1 MQMTI
6 YNIIPRNECY
16 CEICGNQIEK
26 PSRFKPRKYC
36 SDECSN
42 YAKFKDALEKA
53 IIKLHPTK
61 EAKSIIRGDMF
72 RMANILSKS
81 TKTA

>member
-1 MQMTI
+1 MQKSI
-6 YNIIPRNECY
+6 FDYIPKKEKC
-16 CEICGNQIEK
+16 CEICGNPIEK

-36 SDECSN
+36 SDECSD

-53 IIKLHPTK
+53 IIKLHPRK
-61 EAKSIIRGDMF
+61 EATSLIRGDLF

>member
-1 MQMTI
+1 MQTSI
-6 YNIIPRNECY
+6 FNFIPKEERY
-16 CEICGNQIEK
+16 CEICGNMIEK

-36 SDECSN
+36 SDQCSD

-61 EAKSIIRGDMF
+61 EAKSLIRGDMF
-72 RMANILSKS
+72 RMANILSKC